1 MWLIHTPYWGANISA
16 FPYVQKHRR
25 YLMDHK
31 VGIKSVFYTTLQKMI
46 PVRGTVNRLL
56 TMVSLSLAEII
67 TFVHANI
74 S

>member
-1 MWLIHTPYWGANISA
+1 
-16 FPYVQKHRR
+16 
-25 YLMDHK
+25 MDHK
-31 VGIKSVFYTTLQKMI
+31 VGIKSVFHTTLQKMI

-56 TMVSLSLAEII
+56 TMISLSLAEIM